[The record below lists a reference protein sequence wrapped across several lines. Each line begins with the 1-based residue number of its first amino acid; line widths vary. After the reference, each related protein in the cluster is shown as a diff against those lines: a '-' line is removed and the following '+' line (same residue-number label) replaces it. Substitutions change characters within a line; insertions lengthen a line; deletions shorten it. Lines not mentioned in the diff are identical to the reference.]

1 MSFTVFIETG
11 LHAGAVQRLEPGLYT
26 IGSELDSD
34 IVLSDPDVAA
44 VHAILE
50 FDEAGLRL
58 EPAKGSVFVHGETGL
73 LEPGDERYLNLPT
86 EFSIAETKI
95 SVRAPK
101 DAVRARNQKRY
112 AIAGMASA
120 VLFVIGLYVIGP
132 LSSSFSPVPMSSI
145 ADNAATPERMQ
156 ASVSEPD
163 VAQEEIQSAPKTTSP
178 DMSPPSQPP
187 TEAED
192 GMAASMDM
200 AAGALRDR
208 LAAEDLDS
216 INVVVRQDHLVAR
229 GTAAPEQMP
238 GWQTVQMWFDGEY
251 GGAVSLI
258 SEVSASEKVE
268 PPKLAIEAI
277 WAGDDPYI
285 MAGGRRYFEGAKI
298 GEGWTV
304 EQIRPEQITLRRG
317 DQSFSITL

>member
-1 MSFTVFIETG
+1 LSFTVFIETG

-34 IVLSDPDVAA
+34 IVLSDPDVKA

-73 LEPGDERYLNLPT
+73 LEPGDERYLSLPT
-86 EFSIAETKI
+86 EFSIADTKI

-101 DAVRARNQKRY
+101 DAVRARNRQRY
-112 AIAGMASA
+112 AIAGMAAA
-120 VLFVIGLYVIGP
+120 VLFVVGLYVVGP
-132 LSSSFSPVPMSSI
+132 LSSSFSTAPPNSI
-145 ADNAATPERMQ
+145 SDDATPTTRTE
-156 ASVSEPD
+156 ASVAEPSI
-163 VAQEEIQSAPKTTSP
+163 AQEERTSAPSTTSP
-178 DMSPPSQPP
+178 DNSSPSQPP
-187 TEAED
+187 ADPEAD
-192 GMAASMDM
+192 PAVSVDM
-200 AAGALRDR
+200 AAAALRDR
-208 LAAEDLDS
+208 LAEQALESVDV
-216 INVVVRQDHLVAR
+216 IVRQDHLVAQ
-229 GTAAPEQMP
+229 GTAKPEQM
-238 GWQTVQMWFDGEY
+238 GDWQKVQMWFDGEY
-251 GGAVSLI
+251 GRDVSLI
-258 SEVSASEKVE
+258 PDVSPAEEVE

-285 MAGGRRYFEGAKI
+285 MAGGRRYFEGASI
-298 GEGWTV
+298 GDGWTV